1 MAQGARWME
10 TIRRA
15 WESRKREEPDSLRV
29 LPGQPVP
36 LGAVCQPSGVNFAVY
51 SEGAQRVE
59 VCLFDV
65 RGREIERHELRT
77 NTFNTWHGLVR
88 GVGAG
93 QLYGYRVYGPYAPDK
108 GLRYNP
114 AKLLLDPYARAIAG
128 AVDWT
133 APVFGYGPGGREAD
147 LTLDPSDDAWGMA
160 KSIVIE
166 DDFDWGDDQPPNTPW
181 HRTVIYETHVKGMTF
196 RHPGVPERQRG
207 TYSGLASDA
216 VLQHLK
222 ELGVTAVELLPVH
235 AHVTSKRLADMG
247 LVNYWGY
254 DSIGFFA
261 PDGRY
266 SSQGDKGGQV
276 HEFKEMVKNLHANGI
291 EVILDVVYNHTAEG
305 NHLGPTL
312 GFRGLDNRTY
322 YRLTDDQRFYLDYT
336 GTGNTLQV
344 RHPQVLRL
352 VMDSL
357 RYWVQ
362 EMHVDGFRFD
372 LAWALA
378 RELHEVNRLSSFFD
392 AIHQDPVVSSVKLI
406 AEPWDIGEG
415 GYQVGNFPILWT
427 EWNGRYRD
435 SVRRYWR
442 GDDSY
447 ASEMG
452 YRLTG
457 SSDLYEEDGRR
468 PHASINFVTA
478 HDGFTL
484 TDLVSYNEKRNQ
496 ANGENN
502 QDGTSANYSWNC
514 GVEGP
519 TTEPRVVELRERQQ
533 RNLMATVLFSQGVPM
548 LLGGDEIG
556 RSQQGN
562 NNAYCQDNEISWF
575 DWQLDDQRRRALE
588 FTKRLIRVRQQHPA
602 LRRRNFFSGRP
613 IRGTEIKDITWLGAD
628 GAEMADSEWNAAW
641 LKCFGMLMSGTLAEP
656 DEQGRPVTDDALLL
670 ILNASDSGI
679 EFRLPPPAPGTRW
692 RLVVDTAHPDVEE
705 GEESY
710 GGGGLFVIRER
721 SLALFS
727 RPDGATD

>member
-1 MAQGARWME
+1 
-10 TIRRA
+10 
-15 WESRKREEPDSLRV
+15 
-29 LPGQPVP
+29 
-36 LGAVCQPSGVNFAVY
+36 
-51 SEGAQRVE
+51 
-59 VCLFDV
+59 VCLFDGH
-65 RGREIERHELRT
+65 GREVERQDLRT

-114 AKLLLDPYARAIAG
+114 AKLLLDPYAKAIAG

-133 APVFGYGPGGREAD
+133 APVFGYGPGGRDAD
-147 LTLDPSDDAWGMA
+147 LTLDGRDDAWGMP

-166 DDFDWGDDQPPNTPW
+166 DDFDWEDDQPPNTPW
-181 HRTVIYETHVKGMTF
+181 HRTLIYETHVKGMTF

-207 TYSGLASDA
+207 TYSGLASDVA
-216 VLQHLK
+216 LQHLK
-222 ELGVTAVELLPVH
+222 DLGVTAVELLPVH
-235 AHVTSKRLADMG
+235 AQVTSKRLADMG

-261 PDGRY
+261 PDARY
-266 SSQGDKGGQV
+266 SSRGDLGGQV
-276 HEFKEMVKNLHANGI
+276 HEFKEMVKKLHASGI
-291 EVILDVVYNHTAEG
+291 EVILDVVYNHTPEG

-322 YRLTDDQRFYLDYT
+322 YRLTDDQRFYMDYT

-484 TDLVSYNEKRNQ
+484 TDLVSYNEKHNQ
-496 ANGENN
+496 PNGENN
-502 QDGTSANYSWNC
+502 QDGTNANYSWNC
-514 GVEGP
+514 GPEGP
-519 TTEPRVVELRERQQ
+519 TTDARVIELRERQR
-533 RNLMATVLFSQGVPM
+533 RNLTATLLFSQGVPM

-562 NNAYCQDNEISWF
+562 NNGYCQDNEISWF
-575 DWQLDDQRRRALE
+575 DWQLDDGEQRVLQ

-613 IRGTEIKDITWLGAD
+613 IRGTDIKDITWLRED

-679 EFRLPPPAPGTRW
+679 EFKLPPVAPGTRW
-692 RLVVDTAHPDVEE
+692 QLVVDTAHPDVEE

>member
-1 MAQGARWME
+1 ME

-15 WESRKREEPDSLRV
+15 WESRRREEPDSLRV

-59 VCLFDV
+59 VCLFDGH
-65 RGREIERHELRT
+65 GREIERQDLRT

-114 AKLLLDPYARAIAG
+114 AKLLLDPYAKAIAG
-128 AVDWT
+128 AVDWK
-133 APVFGYGPGGREAD
+133 APVFGYGPGGRDAD
-147 LTLDPSDDAWGMA
+147 LTLDARDDAWGMP

-166 DDFDWGDDQPPNTPW
+166 DEFDWRDDQRPNTPW
-181 HRTVIYETHVKGMTF
+181 HRTVIYEAHVKGMTF
-196 RHPGVPERQRG
+196 GHPGVPERQRG

-216 VLQHLK
+216 TLQHLK
-222 ELGVTAVELLPVH
+222 DLGVTAVELLPVH
-235 AHVTSKRLADMG
+235 AHITSKRLADMG

-261 PDGRY
+261 PDARY
-266 SSQGDKGGQV
+266 SSRGDQGGQV
-276 HEFKEMVKNLHANGI
+276 HEFKEMVKKLHANGI
-291 EVILDVVYNHTAEG
+291 EVILDVVYNHTPEG

-312 GFRGLDNRTY
+312 SLRGLDNRTY
-322 YRLTDDQRFYLDYT
+322 YRLTDNQRFYMDYT

-484 TDLVSYNEKRNQ
+484 TDLVSYNEKHNQ
-496 ANGENN
+496 ANGESN

-519 TTEPRVVELRERQQ
+519 TTDARVIEVRERQR
-533 RNLMATVLFSQGVPM
+533 RNLMATLLFSQGVPM

-575 DWQLDDQRRRALE
+575 DWQLDDGEQRVLE

-613 IRGTEIKDITWLGAD
+613 IRGTDIKDITWLRAD
-628 GAEMADSEWNAAW
+628 GAEMADAEWDAAW

-670 ILNASDSGI
+670 ILNASDIGI
-679 EFRLPPPAPGTRW
+679 EFRLPQVAPGARW
-692 RLVVDTAHPDVEE
+692 QLVVDTAHPDIEE

>member
-1 MAQGARWME
+1 ME

-15 WESRKREEPDSLRV
+15 WESRRQEDRDSLRV

-59 VCLFDV
+59 VCLFDG

-114 AKLLLDPYARAIAG
+114 AKLLLDPYAKAIAG

-133 APVFGYGPGGREAD
+133 APVFGYGPGGRDAD
-147 LTLDPSDDAWGMA
+147 LTLDTRDDAWGTA

-166 DDFDWGDDQPPNTPW
+166 DDFEWGDDQTPNTPW

-216 VLQHLK
+216 ALQHLK

-235 AHVTSKRLADMG
+235 AQVTSKRLADMG

-254 DSIGFFA
+254 DSVGFFA
-261 PDGRY
+261 PDARY
-266 SSQGDKGGQV
+266 SSRGDQGGQV
-276 HEFKEMVKNLHANGI
+276 HEFKQMVKKLHASGI
-291 EVILDVVYNHTAEG
+291 EVILDVVYNHTPEG

-312 GFRGLDNRTY
+312 SFRGLDNRTY
-322 YRLTDDQRFYLDYT
+322 YRLTDDQRFYMDYT

-484 TDLVSYNEKRNQ
+484 TDLVSYNEKHNQ
-496 ANGENN
+496 ANGESN
-502 QDGTSANYSWNC
+502 QDGTNANYSWNC

-519 TTEPRVVELRERQQ
+519 TVDGRVIELRERQR
-533 RNLMATVLFSQGVPM
+533 RNLMATLLFSQGVPM

-556 RSQQGN
+556 RSQLGN
-562 NNAYCQDNEISWF
+562 NNAYCQDNEVSWF
-575 DWQLDDQRRRALE
+575 DWQLDDGEQRVLE

-613 IRGTEIKDITWLGAD
+613 IRGTDIKDITWLRAD

-670 ILNASDSGI
+670 ILNASDIGV
-679 EFRLPPPAPGTRW
+679 EFRLPPVAPGTRW
-692 RLVVDTAHPDVEE
+692 QLVVDTAHPDVAE

>member
-1 MAQGARWME
+1 
-10 TIRRA
+10 
-15 WESRKREEPDSLRV
+15 
-29 LPGQPVP
+29 
-36 LGAVCQPSGVNFAVY
+36 
-51 SEGAQRVE
+51 
-59 VCLFDV
+59 
-65 RGREIERHELRT
+65 
-77 NTFNTWHGLVR
+77 
-88 GVGAG
+88 
-93 QLYGYRVYGPYAPDK
+93 
-108 GLRYNP
+108 
-114 AKLLLDPYARAIAG
+114 
-128 AVDWT
+128 
-133 APVFGYGPGGREAD
+133 
-147 LTLDPSDDAWGMA
+147 
-160 KSIVIE
+160 
-166 DDFDWGDDQPPNTPW
+166 
-181 HRTVIYETHVKGMTF
+181 
-196 RHPGVPERQRG
+196 
-207 TYSGLASDA
+207 
-216 VLQHLK
+216 
-222 ELGVTAVELLPVH
+222 
-235 AHVTSKRLADMG
+235 
-247 LVNYWGY
+247 
-254 DSIGFFA
+254 
-261 PDGRY
+261 
-266 SSQGDKGGQV
+266 
-276 HEFKEMVKNLHANGI
+276 
-291 EVILDVVYNHTAEG
+291 
-305 NHLGPTL
+305 
-312 GFRGLDNRTY
+312 
-322 YRLTDDQRFYLDYT
+322 
-336 GTGNTLQV
+336 V

-484 TDLVSYNEKRNQ
+484 TDLVSYNEKHNQ

-519 TTEPRVVELRERQQ
+519 TADTRVTELRERQR
-533 RNLMATVLFSQGVPM
+533 RNLMATLLFSQGVPM

-556 RSQQGN
+556 RSQLGN
-562 NNAYCQDNEISWF
+562 NNAYCLDNEVSWF
-575 DWQLDDQRRRALE
+575 DWQLEDGEQHMLE
-588 FTKRLIRVRQQHPA
+588 FTQRLIRVRQEHPA

-613 IRGTEIKDITWLGAD
+613 IRGTDIKDITWLRAD
-628 GAEMADSEWNAAW
+628 GAEMADSEWDAAW
-641 LKCFGMLMSGTLAEP
+641 LKCFGMLLSGTLAEP

-670 ILNASDSGI
+670 ILNASDIGL
-679 EFRLPPPAPGTRW
+679 EFRLPPVAPGTRW
-692 RLVVDTAHPDVEE
+692 QLVVDTAHPDVVE
-705 GEESY
+705 GEETY

>member
-1 MAQGARWME
+1 ME

-15 WESRKREEPDSLRV
+15 WEARKQEESESLRV

-36 LGAVCQPSGVNFAVY
+36 LGAACQPSGVNFAVY
-51 SEGAQRVE
+51 SEGAERVE
-59 VCLFDV
+59 VCLFDR
-65 RGREIERHELRT
+65 RGRERERHELRMK
-77 NTFNTWHGLVR
+77 TFNTWHGLVK
-88 GVGAG
+88 GVAAG
-93 QLYGYRVYGPYAPDK
+93 QQYGYRAYGPYEPQK

-114 AKLLLDPYARAIAG
+114 AKLLLDPYAQAISG
-128 AVDWT
+128 KVDWT
-133 APVFGYGPGGREAD
+133 APVFGYRPDGRDAD
-147 LTLDPSDDAWGMA
+147 LSLDPRDDAWGVP
-160 KSIVIE
+160 KSVVIE
-166 DDFDWGDDQPPNTPW
+166 DDFDWGNDRQLNIPW
-181 HRTVIYETHVKGMTF
+181 HKTVIYETHVKGTTF
-196 RHPGVPERQRG
+196 KHPGVPEHQRG

-216 VLQHLK
+216 MVQHLK
-222 ELGVTAVELLPVH
+222 DLGVSTVELLPVH
-235 AHVTSKRLADMG
+235 AHVTNRRLIEMG

-261 PDGRY
+261 PDARY
-266 SSQGDKGGQV
+266 SSRGDQGGQV
-276 HEFKEMVKNLHANGI
+276 HEFKEMVKKLHANGI

-322 YRLTDDQRFYLDYT
+322 YRLNDDLRFYMDYT

-372 LAWALA
+372 LASALA
-378 RELHEVNRLSSFFD
+378 RELHEVDRLSSFFD

-406 AEPWDIGEG
+406 AEPWDVGEG

-457 SSDLYEEDGRR
+457 SSDLYKEDGRQ

-484 TDLVSYNEKRNQ
+484 TDLVSYNEKHNQ

-502 QDGTSANYSWNC
+502 RDGTTANYSWNC

-519 TTEPRVVELRERQQ
+519 TTDARVIELRQRQR
-533 RNLMATVLFSQGVPM
+533 RNLMTTLLISQGVPM

-562 NNAYCQDNEISWF
+562 NNAYCQDNETSWY
-575 DWQLDDQRRRALE
+575 DWDLNDEGRRVLE
-588 FTKRLIRVRQQHPA
+588 FTKRLIQIRQRHPA

-613 IRGTEIKDITWLGAD
+613 IRGAHIKDITWLRAD
-628 GAEMADSEWNAAW
+628 GAEMADAEWDAAW
-641 LKCFGMLMSGTLAEP
+641 LKCFGMLLSGTLAEP
-656 DEQGRPVTDDALLL
+656 DEEGRPVTDDALFLM
-670 ILNASDSGI
+670 LNASESTI
-679 EFRLPPPAPGTRW
+679 EFRLPPAAPGTRW
-692 RLVVDTAHPDVEE
+692 QLVVDTAHPDVEE

-710 GGGGLFVIRER
+710 AGGGLFVIRER